1 MAHVQTKTNRPS
13 TSDKRL
19 KTTLG
24 EEEAKGEEEGEGRVK
39 ASHVEN
45 KGKKELAMCVQAS
58 RRRHSAR
65 LVKDW
70 PMMEGNRM

>member
-1 MAHVQTKTNRPS
+1 MAHVQTKTNSPS

-24 EEEAKGEEEGEGRVK
+24 EEEAKGEEEEEEEGRLK

-45 KGKKELAMCVQAS
+45 KGKKE
-58 RRRHSAR
+58 
-65 LVKDW
+65 
-70 PMMEGNRM
+70 N